1 MIYNTGDNIIMT
13 NTELKTET
21 TLILTY
27 SPATNLSILLNLIT
41 EAIIIVQQKNSNTT
55 MSKSDLNSEQS
66 HFTVKPVRM
75 HKQAAFKI
83 SCEGYYTQFSAR
95 LLTDLNSDDIIEN
108 IALIISRLMMKKLAK
123 VKKIAAEKDELK
135 LKSDRENKEKLLKLE
150 DRTSD
155 LIAEVLEDGYVLEQI
170 NDWNK
175 NGTLQNKIDS
185 LKQHIKED

>member
-1 MIYNTGDNIIMT
+1 MTT

-21 TLILTY
+21 KPILTY

-41 EAIIIVQQKNSNTT
+41 EAIIAVQQKNDNVNI
-55 MSKSDLNSEQS
+55 SDLNSEQNY
-66 HFTVKPVRM
+66 FTVKPVRI

-83 SCEGYYTQFSAR
+83 SCKGYYTQFSAR

-108 IALIISRLMMKKLAK
+108 IALIISRLMMKKLTK
-123 VKKIAAEKDELK
+123 VKKIAAEKDELRS
-135 LKSDRENKEKLLKLE
+135 KSDRESKEKLLKLE

-155 LIAEVLEDGYVLEQI
+155 LIAEVLEDGYVLEKI

-175 NGTLQNKIDS
+175 NGTLQNKIDL
-185 LKQHIKED
+185 LKQHVKED